1 MEFKILNSQFKT
13 SLVSFL
19 FIFAFQFYILH
30 FSFLIFPSPV
40 FAQTGTTVPAPPSG
54 IPGGVPGGVPGDAPT
69 SPEDEITEDRDFGS
83 GDNTLETSGGESGGF
98 IDESGGQ
105 AGLSP
110 TQYSSQYQ
118 GQFFSR
124 ITTAREGFAALSN
137 FMLSFLGAVAIVF
150 IIWGGFLYITAS
162 GDQAKLDKAK
172 KVLWGTVMS
181 MIIVFGIYALV
192 ATLLNIGAALNPGVG
207 VGPLQTGPGGTT
219 LRVPF

>member
-30 FSFLIFPSPV
+30 FTFLIFPSPV

-118 GQFFSR
+118 G
-124 ITTAREGFAALSN
+124 
-137 FMLSFLGAVAIVF
+137 FLGAVAIVF